1 MRAARA
7 AGGDRVVK
15 AVVFAAPI
23 PTYLLTKAAGAI
35 SSGWFLGGHACTKL
49 TQVDA
54 PALPSDRWVRIKTRL
69 GGVCGSDLAI
79 VTLSASPSTSPLS
92 SFPFV
97 LGHENVGD
105 VIEVGAGVRGVKIGQ
120 RVVVNPL
127 LACTARGIEPSC
139 TACAAGMPSR
149 CEHFTDGALAPGM
162 MIGTTRGLGGSWGET
177 FVAHESQVIPVPDGV
192 SDEAA
197 LMTEPF
203 ACAVHAVRGDLP
215 VAGERALVIGAGT
228 IGLVTVAAL
237 RALVPSMHVTVLA
250 RHAFQQEAARK
261 LGAQDVVRGSSYEEL
276 AKAGGTRLL
285 QPILGPPIGVGGFDR
300 TYVCVTG
307 PAAVANALRFTRAG
321 GVVTLLGNVTALNG
335 LDWSPVWLKELTL
348 RGSVTYG
355 HHGGAGVDAFREAL
369 DLIATGRAPLGAL
382 VTHTFPLSDVG
393 RALAAASGKKGS
405 GSIKVAL
412 RP

>member
-1 MRAARA
+1 M
-7 AGGDRVVK
+7 K

-23 PTYLLTKAAGAI
+23 PTYILTKAAGAL
-35 SSGWFLGGHACTKL
+35 SPGLFLGSHACTRL
-49 TQVDA
+49 THVEA
-54 PALPSDRWVRIKTRL
+54 PALPGERWVRIRTRL

-105 VIEVGAGVRGVKIGQ
+105 VVETGAGVRGITIGQ

-127 LACTARGIEPSC
+127 LACTARGIEPPC
-139 TACAAGMPSR
+139 AACAAGLTSR

-162 MIGTTRGLGGSWGET
+162 MIGTTRGLGGSWGES
-177 FVAHESQVIPVPDGV
+177 FVAHESQVLPVPDGV
-192 SDEAA
+192 SDESA

-203 ACAVHAVRGDLP
+203 ACAVHAIRADLP
-215 VAGERALVIGAGT
+215 AAGERALVIGAGT
-228 IGLVTVAAL
+228 IGLVTLAAL
-237 RALVPSMHVTVLA
+237 RALAPGMHVTVLA
-250 RHAFQQEAARK
+250 RHGFQEEAARK
-261 LGAQDVVRGSSYEEL
+261 LGAQAAVRGGSFAEL

-307 PAAVANALRFTRAG
+307 SGAVGNALRFTRAG
-321 GVVTLLGNVTALNG
+321 GVVTLLGNVTTLPG
-335 LDWSPVWLKELTL
+335 IDWSPVWLKELTL

-355 HHGGAGVDAFREAL
+355 RHAGAGTDAFHEAL
-369 DLIATGRAPLGAL
+369 DLIATGRAPLGPL
-382 VTHTFPLSDVG
+382 VTHTFPLSEVG
-393 RALAAASGKKGS
+393 KALAAASGKKGS

>member
-7 AGGDRVVK
+7 PGGGRLVN

-23 PTYLLTKAAGAI
+23 PTYILTKLSGAI
-35 SSGWFLGGHACTKL
+35 SPGLFLGPHACTKL
-49 TQVDA
+49 THVDA
-54 PALPSDRWVRIKTRL
+54 PALPSDRWVRIRTRL

-79 VTLSASPSTSPLS
+79 VSLSASPSTSPLS

-105 VIEVGAGVRGVKIGQ
+105 VVEVGAGVRGVKTGQ

-127 LACTARGIEPSC
+127 LACASRGIEPPCS
-139 TACAAGMPSR
+139 ACAAGMPSR

-162 MIGTTRGLGGSWGET
+162 MIGTTRGLGGSWGES
-177 FVAHESQVIPVPDGV
+177 FVAHESQVVPVPDGV

-203 ACAVHAVRGDLP
+203 ACAVHAVRADLP
-215 VAGERALVIGAGT
+215 AAGERALVIGAGT

-237 RALVPSMHVTVLA
+237 RALSPGTQVTVVA
-250 RHAFQQEAARK
+250 RHRFQEEAARK
-261 LGAQDVVRGSSYEEL
+261 LGAQAVVRGSSYDEL
-276 AKAGGTRLL
+276 ARAGGTRLL

-300 TYVCVTG
+300 TCVCVTG
-307 PAAVANALRFTRAG
+307 SSAVANAMRFTRAG
-321 GVVTLLGNVTALNG
+321 GVVTLLGNVTSLPG

-355 HHGGAGVDAFREAL
+355 HHGGAGPDAFREAL

-382 VTHTFPLSDVG
+382 VTHTFPLSEVG
-393 RALAAASGKKGS
+393 KALAAASGKKGS

-412 RP
+412 KP